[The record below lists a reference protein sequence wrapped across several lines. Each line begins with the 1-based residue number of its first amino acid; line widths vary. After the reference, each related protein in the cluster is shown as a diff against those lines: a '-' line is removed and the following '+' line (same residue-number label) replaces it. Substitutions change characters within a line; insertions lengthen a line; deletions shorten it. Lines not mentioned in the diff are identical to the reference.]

1 MTITITPEIEDV
13 LTAEARKYG
22 TTPELL
28 AVETL
33 RERYAE
39 RPRVMSNGH
48 AAGESLTLDLVLAD
62 LIAEAEA
69 LEPQIPRPGLTGPF
83 GEILAEKY
91 RKQGLEV

>member
-1 MTITITPEIEDV
+1 MTITITPEIEDI
-13 LTAEARKYG
+13 LTVEARKYG

-28 AVETL
+28 ALETL

-39 RPRVMSNGH
+39 RLRTMSGVH
-48 AAGESLTLDLVLAD
+48 ADPDSLTLDVALAD

-91 RKQGLEV
+91 RKQGLDV

>member
-1 MTITITPEIEDV
+1 MTITVTPEIEGV
-13 LTAEARKYG
+13 LAEEAQKYG

-28 AVETL
+28 ALETL

-39 RPRVMSNGH
+39 RLRVLSNGH
-48 AAGESLTLDLVLAD
+48 SVGENLTLDVALED

-69 LEPQIPRPGLTGPF
+69 LEPQTPRPGLTGPF

-91 RKQGLEV
+91 RKQGLDV